1 MNLSVAQVL
10 HARYWNTLDVNSIA
24 TGLSYRLQS
33 MPGLRIKG
41 TIDTT
46 AVNFGMR
53 TSKKR

>member
-41 TIDTT
+41 T
-46 AVNFGMR
+46 AVNFGTR